1 MHVGKLPVSHQDPPL
16 DRDARILTPQTPVEL
31 LCGVIVER
39 AGYEGISTVLVT
51 FRTKAYA
58 DITMFGDVAVRL
70 LGLMGHSGVVPSAIA
85 AEDVPEALRRLR
97 AAVGSQSAADVDT
110 DFGNGGQND
119 DIDESGRV
127 RVSLRLRAL
136 PLIELLEAAARE
148 NVAVTW
154 DD

>member
-1 MHVGKLPVSHQDPPL
+1 M
-16 DRDARILTPQTPVEL
+16 
-31 LCGVIVER
+31 
-39 AGYEGISTVLVT
+39 LVT

-148 NVAVTW
+148 QVAVTW